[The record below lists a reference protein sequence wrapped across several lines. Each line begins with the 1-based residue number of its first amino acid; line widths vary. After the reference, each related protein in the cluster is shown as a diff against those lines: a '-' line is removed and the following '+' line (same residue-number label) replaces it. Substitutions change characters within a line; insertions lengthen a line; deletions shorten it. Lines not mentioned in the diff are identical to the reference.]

1 MIGYYYLI
9 DYQEKIMNKLN
20 ILPEEELKK
29 TVKNLK
35 RPQEDI
41 FTDLVRGY
49 NKYIQEFINNINLWE
64 QKQNTQK
71 N

>member
-41 FTDLVRGY
+41 FIDLVRVY
-49 NKYIQEFINNINLWE
+49 NKTIQDFINNLNLWE
-64 QKQNTQK
+64 QKQNIQK

>member
-1 MIGYYYLI
+1 
-9 DYQEKIMNKLN
+9 MNKLN

-41 FTDLVRGY
+41 FIDLVRGY
-49 NKYIQEFINNINLWE
+49 NKTMQDFINNINLWE
-64 QKQNTQK
+64 QKQNIQK

>member
-1 MIGYYYLI
+1 
-9 DYQEKIMNKLN
+9 MNKLN

-41 FTDLVRGY
+41 FIDLVRVY
-49 NKYIQEFINNINLWE
+49 NKTIQDFINNINL
-64 QKQNTQK
+64 
-71 N
+71 